1 MPSIIRILLCLVCIA
16 PVFADKPLLAVLPVK
31 VEGAEAKNL
40 FSKEDVGYMS
50 DAIRA
55 EASRRLGSQVQIL
68 SQLQIDKLV
77 TANIQECSGVGCFAG
92 FLKTISADYGLQPTV
107 RFAAGKLRLTLEMAS
122 NEATLG
128 MREYAQANTQAGKND
143 LIEKS
148 TSLSVELFSQLVGE
162 IGGGLSDGAGKSTA
176 AQTPVEAEEVGT
188 NVTIELT
195 DGSGVV
201 LVDNRVACSSKDRC
215 TKELSNGSHAITA
228 TRDGYRDS
236 TFTISV
242 PKGSNRYALALVSKA
257 GILTIRA
264 QNGDGEAVT
273 ASVVVDGRVVGQT
286 PWSGPVAVAAR
297 SVTVRVDGFS
307 DADVSERPGEGKKK
321 SVTVTLESNKP
332 KVTQGMVQIPAGCF
346 QMGSNDGGDDEKP
359 VHQVCLSAFQ
369 MDKYEV
375 TQGQYRSAMGAS
387 GHTNDGT
394 CWAYNLTSNNFE
406 QGATVTTGFLGDNKP
421 VLCVDWTEAKRYCE
435 KQSKRLPTEAE
446 FEYATRA
453 GTSTTYFW
461 GNDTNQG
468 CRYANGTD
476 LTPMSNG
483 SSWNSKMEC
492 KDGYGDAVAPVGN
505 YQSNPWGLYDMTGNV
520 LEWTSDWYG
529 DRYYGQSTSQDPR
542 GSASGSYRVFRGGGW
557 YGTPAILSS
566 TFRDRN
572 VPSYR
577 GTLLG
582 FRCAL

>member
-148 TSLSVELFSQLVGE
+148 KNLASELYEQMLGE
-162 IGGGLSDGAGKSTA
+162 LGVSANST
-176 AQTPVEAEEVGT
+176 V
-188 NVTIELT
+188 VT
-195 DGSGVV
+195 
-201 LVDNRVACSSKDRC
+201 
-215 TKELSNGSHAITA
+215 
-228 TRDGYRDS
+228 
-236 TFTISV
+236 V
-242 PKGSNRYALALVSKA
+242 PK
-257 GILTIRA
+257 
-264 QNGDGEAVT
+264 
-273 ASVVVDGRVVGQT
+273 
-286 PWSGPVAVAAR
+286 
-297 SVTVRVDGFS
+297 VRQVM
-307 DADVSERPGEGKKK
+307 A
-321 SVTVTLESNKP
+321 
-332 KVTQGMVQIPAGCF
+332 QIPAGCF
-346 QMGSNDGGDDEKP
+346 QMGSNDGDADEKP
-359 VHQVCLSAFQ
+359 VHRVCLSAFQ

-375 TQGQYRSAMGAS
+375 TQGQYRSAMGDID
-387 GHTNDGT
+387 HTSDGT
-394 CWAYNLTSNNFE
+394 CWAYNPSSNKWE
-406 QGATVTTGFLGDNKP
+406 KGAAATRGFLGDNKP
-421 VLCVDWTEAKRYCE
+421 ALCVDWTEAKSYCE
-435 KQSKRLPTEAE
+435 KQGKRLPTEAE
-446 FEYATRA
+446 SEYATRA
-453 GTSTTYFW
+453 GTSTNYFW
-461 GNDTNQG
+461 GNDPNQG

-476 LTPMSNG
+476 QTPQSNG
-483 SSWNSKMEC
+483 SNWNKKMEC
-492 KDGYGDAVAPVGN
+492 KDGYGDAVAPVGS
-505 YQSNPWGLYDMTGNV
+505 YQPNPWGLFDMTGNV

-529 DRYYGQSTSQDPR
+529 SDYYGKSTSQDPK
-542 GSASGSYRVFRGGGW
+542 GPASGTNRVYRGGGW
-557 YGTPAILSS
+557 LHFPAYLRSA
-566 TFRDRN
+566 DRYDSD
-572 VPSYR
+572 PSIRYSY
-577 GTLLG
+577 LG